1 MCSGSAAG
9 ARWFDLAGLVA
20 WVGLVCAAGSVVWA
34 VPWGLVERVV
44 PWGHS
49 RSIIEVVFA
58 MTGAALRSVFVCG
71 PWSSIAALKPL
82 SLTLRSRVLGLR
94 SYRRFRFRLTR
105 RRNLVRSGWCAA
117 SVTHCGAVRRCGCT
131 RTGSEVPGGFEADM
145 LFPCV
150 PSRCRASTSC
160 GCVAVVCLVLS
171 TCSPSGVIPYG
182 GLPPPCDPSQGPG

>member
-82 SLTLRSRVLGLR
+82 ILDPSIAGLGSSVLPAVSFPAHPSPKSGPVR
-94 SYRRFRFRLTR
+94 
-105 RRNLVRSGWCAA
+105 LVRCIGYPLR
-117 SVTHCGAVRRCGCT
+117 G
-131 RTGSEVPGGFEADM
+131 
-145 LFPCV
+145 
-150 PSRCRASTSC
+150 
-160 GCVAVVCLVLS
+160 
-171 TCSPSGVIPYG
+171 CSPLWLHQDGKRSAGW
-182 GLPPPCDPSQGPG
+182 L